1 MKRLLLIAALGT
13 ALPAMAQN
21 VATVNGHAITQAE
34 LDSTLKALRIENAS
48 PEQRKSILDE
58 IISRDVLA
66 QEAIKQGL
74 DKKDEVKANLEAARK
89 DILISSL
96 LQDWSEKNQ
105 ITDED
110 VKKAYDEML
119 KDQTGKK
126 EFKVSHILVKEEEK
140 AKTLLADIKAKKLS
154 FEEAA
159 KKDSIDPGSGKNGGD
174 LGWANPDMYV
184 PEFAAAVKSG
194 KKGEISEPV
203 KSQYGY
209 HLVRIDEDRPLTPPT
224 LEQVKTDLTRSLT
237 QKKMFEFVESL
248 RSKAKIEVL
257 EK

>member
-1 MKRLLLIAALGT
+1 MKRLFLVAALSAT
-13 ALPAMAQN
+13 LPAMAQN

-58 IISRDVLA
+58 IISRDVLS
-66 QEAIKQGL
+66 QEAVKLGL
-74 DKKDEVKANLEAARK
+74 DKKDDVKANLEAARK

-96 LQDWSEKNQ
+96 LQDWSEKNKV
-105 ITDED
+105 TDD
-110 VKKAYDEML
+110 DIKKAYDDMVKE
-119 KDQTGKK
+119 QAGKK
-126 EFKVSHILVKEEEK
+126 EFKVSHILVKEEDK
-140 AKTLLADIKAKKLS
+140 AKALLADIKAKKVT
-154 FEEAA
+154 FEDAA

-174 LGWANPDMYV
+174 LGWSNPDMYV
-184 PEFAAAVKSG
+184 PEFTEAVKTG

-209 HLVRIDEDRPLTPPT
+209 HLVRIDDERPVTPPT
-224 LEQVKTDLTRSLT
+224 LDQVKTDLTRSLT

-248 RSKAKIEVL
+248 RSKAKIEII

>member
-1 MKRLLLIAALGT
+1 MKRLLLIVALGT